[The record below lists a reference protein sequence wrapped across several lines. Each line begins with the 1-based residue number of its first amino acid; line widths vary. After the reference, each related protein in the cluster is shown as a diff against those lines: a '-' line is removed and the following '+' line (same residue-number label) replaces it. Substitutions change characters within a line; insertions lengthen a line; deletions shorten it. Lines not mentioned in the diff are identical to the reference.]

1 MTPVARDGRIGLR
14 RDPLAQERKT
24 MTKFPMIALAA
35 LLALPPAAG
44 ALDLD
49 KVKKLEGVADK
60 AGKMADKPL
69 LENVN
74 KELAERQV
82 KDGQF
87 EFKTGKAEFAPG
99 NEKRVDGLLKII
111 TDNSKALK
119 TAFPKLKVTAEGHT
133 DSVGK
138 PEANQK
144 LSVARAKKVC
154 SALKAKGM
162 KLPCVP
168 SGAGSAKPLV
178 SPEKTEADRQRNR
191 RVLVQVAN

>member
-1 MTPVARDGRIGLR
+1 MIYVVGFGLILNASVAL
-14 RDPLAQERKT
+14 
-24 MTKFPMIALAA
+24 
-35 LLALPPAAG
+35 

-49 KVKKLEGVADK
+49 KVKQLNEMK
-60 AGKMADKPL
+60 DKPL

-74 KELAERQV
+74 KSLAEQQV

-99 NEKRVDGLLKII
+99 NEKRVNGLLKIL

-133 DSVGK
+133 DSDGTA
-138 PEANQK
+138 ESNMK

-168 SGAGSAKPLV
+168 SGVGASKPLA
-178 SPEKTEADRQRNR
+178 SPEKTAADKQRNR
-191 RVLVQVAN
+191 RVLVQVAR